1 MTKKE
6 RRRHDLVLEKLYRA
20 RDEWNE
26 DRVKGLDFINKRL
39 RQKQEHTST
48 MLMKQWVND
57 IEHLQNEWNPFLLK
71 PNYQIFTT
79 YEKFRKMNY
88 YLPQCVQVWKH
99 VPFTSTLKKWLTKT
113 KLGTSSTWSKKFKSW
128 LARQAIWQV
137 HLPHLKIWN
146 TLITRWQNLVSKINL
161 IWFMY
166 LLMSLKGTHKNTY

>member
-57 IEHLQNEWNPFLLK
+57 IEHLQNE
-71 PNYQIFTT
+71 
-79 YEKFRKMNY
+79 
-88 YLPQCVQVWKH
+88 
-99 VPFTSTLKKWLTKT
+99 
-113 KLGTSSTWSKKFKSW
+113 
-128 LARQAIWQV
+128 
-137 HLPHLKIWN
+137 
-146 TLITRWQNLVSKINL
+146 
-161 IWFMY
+161 
-166 LLMSLKGTHKNTY
+166 